1 MCPRERERE
10 QEKPAAAEDRLWQL
24 PRYIT
29 EGCKEA
35 KQPQNLR
42 ETSRGSTR
50 IIRATAAE
58 TKAKLNLTSHLAM
71 RYLGSSPRS
80 GFRDSSAKK
89 CLTTTNGVFWYK
101 SRGMLGAS
109 CRDSSGLDL

>member
-1 MCPRERERE
+1 MCPRERKRERE
-10 QEKPAAAEDRLWQL
+10 QEKPAASEDQL